1 MPAPALLM
9 TSFDGLVRNARY
21 AARVLA
27 RTPSFTLTA
36 AASLALGIALNTTMF
51 SVVNSL
57 LLRPLGA
64 GGDDLVRVGR
74 SVRGDRGFRSLS
86 YEEFDYLREHA
97 TSFTEIAGHQL
108 ESLTLDA
115 SAGVEAISAE
125 LVAGRYFSVLR
136 VPPRRGRA
144 FTADED
150 RMPSLAAVAVISDRF
165 WRQRFAA
172 EPAVVGRTIR
182 MNRHRFTIVGVAP
195 PGFTGTFPGVDI
207 DLWLP
212 VGSASIAKP
221 GGERSETSLM
231 LIARLR
237 EGVSRNA
244 AEAELRV
251 LAGRMA
257 ADNPERDR
265 ERGFSV
271 GSARGVHPFF
281 ASVLRIFLLMLMT
294 VVGVVLLIAC
304 ANVAGLLLARANTRS
319 RELAIRLAVGASRG
333 QVIAQLLVESFVL
346 AALGGVAGVAL
357 SIWPLA
363 LLNGL
368 SFISGPTGARIF
380 LDLRLDARVLAFTAS
395 ATMLTAV
402 AFGLVPA
409 LQASRVA
416 LVPALKGPRSTGRRV
431 RFRLRGAL
439 IVVQVCLSFVLLVAA
454 ALLFRSLRNTEHIDV
469 GFDPNRVLI
478 AAVDL
483 QRLAYDHSK
492 AQAFHGELLTRART
506 LPGVERAAL
515 ATFVPLVE
523 SGGHPL
529 PLRVPGVTP
538 PPGRRQLTVRV
549 GRVSDE
555 YFATVRQPLIRGR
568 DFSAEDRPAGAR
580 AGALWAGC
588 PPQAGG
594 CGRRVA
600 IVNEAMARRYWPG
613 GDPLGKRIGLGE
625 GLAEYAIVGVARDA
639 RYASFGG
646 DIEPFVFLPTFGAG
660 KLYLRTTGPPGEALP
675 SVRRLVQ
682 ELDGNAVPYLRGRTL
697 RDSMASSM
705 SLMPVRIAR
714 VVFGIA
720 GLIALLLAAG
730 GLYGLVSY
738 TLEQRLKE
746 IGIRVAMGAS
756 RRSVFRVIVAGAVR
770 LTAVGLVIG
779 VGFAAGV
786 MHLLSHFLYGLSPID
801 PATFGGIAGLLALVT
816 LVAGYV
822 AARRG
827 LGVDPM
833 VVLRYE

>member
-1 MPAPALLM
+1 MRGSALRM
-9 TSFDGLVRNARY
+9 TSFDGVVRNARY

-27 RTPSFTLTA
+27 RTPSFTITA

-64 GGDDLVRVGR
+64 GGDDLVRIGRAVG
-74 SVRGDRGFRSLS
+74 GDRGFRSVS
-86 YEEFDYLREHA
+86 YEEFDFLRGHA
-97 TSFTEIAGHQL
+97 MSFTEIAGHQL

-115 SAGVEAISAE
+115 SGGVEAVSAE

-144 FTADED
+144 FSADED
-150 RMPSLAAVAVISDRF
+150 RMPGQAAVVVISDRF
-165 WRQRFAA
+165 WRRRFAA

-182 MNRHRFTIVGVAP
+182 MNRQRFTIVGVAP

-212 VGSASIAKP
+212 AGSASVAKP
-221 GGERSETSLM
+221 GGDRSETSLM

-237 EGVSRNA
+237 EGVSRDA

-251 LAGRMA
+251 LARRMA
-257 ADNPERDR
+257 DDNPHRDR
-265 ERGFSV
+265 ERGFSLA
-271 GSARGVHPFF
+271 SARGVHPFF
-281 ASVLRIFLLMLMT
+281 ANVLRVFLLMLMA

-304 ANVAGLLLARANTRS
+304 ANVAGLFLARANARS

-346 AALGGVAGVAL
+346 AAVGGVAGVAL

-368 SFISGPTGARIF
+368 SFISGPTGAGIF

-409 LQASRVA
+409 LQASRIT
-416 LVPALKGPRSTGRRV
+416 LVSALKGPRSMGSRV
-431 RFRLRGAL
+431 RVRLRGAL

-454 ALLFRSLRNTEHIDV
+454 ALLFRSLRNTERIDV
-469 GFDPNRVLI
+469 GFDPDQVLV
-478 AAVDL
+478 ATVDL
-483 QRLAYDHSK
+483 QRLAYDRSR
-492 AQAFHGELLTRART
+492 AQAFHAELLTRART

-529 PLRVPGVTP
+529 PLRITGMTP

-568 DFSAEDRPAGAR
+568 DFSAEDRPVGAR
-580 AGALWAGC
+580 EAGE
-588 PPQAGG
+588 
-594 CGRRVA
+594 RRVA

-613 GDPLGKRIGLGE
+613 GDPLRRRIGLGE
-625 GLAEYAIVGVARDA
+625 DLAEYEIVGVARDA

-682 ELDGNAVPYLRGRTL
+682 EVDGNAVPYLRGRTM
-697 RDSMASSM
+697 RESMASSM
-705 SLMPVRIAR
+705 SLVPVRIAR

-756 RRSVFRVIVAGAVR
+756 RRSVFRVIVGGAVR
-770 LTAVGLVIG
+770 LAAVGLVIG
-779 VGFAAGV
+779 VGLAAGV
-786 MHLLSHFLYGLSPID
+786 MHLLSRFLYGLSPID
-801 PATFGGIAGLLALVT
+801 PTTFGGIAALLALVT

-827 LGVDPM
+827 LDVDPM
-833 VVLRYE
+833 LILRYE